1 MSQVDS
7 EERKNK
13 AMKKILIVLLAIL
26 FALPLAACS
35 KDGNGGKV
43 TDSGTESTDTDSGG
57 SPVPDNLDYDNLVLN
72 VGVRDRDDIAFELD
86 PERNSVDKLVT
97 AIENRNRYAE
107 NKLNLSLKMRKLP
120 GTWAQRAD
128 FVTAIRNDAQAGGDD
143 AIDILFGPNYSMV
156 GLMLD
161 GMFLNYY
168 NSRYINLESSYWNGS
183 FIDECT
189 YDGKL
194 YMLEGELT
202 LTMLDSAFVMFCD
215 TKNFRDRTD
224 GDDLYR
230 VVREKDWTFEK
241 LKEYVTLFGT
251 ENRDGDDNK
260 KTKEDFFGM
269 VSPAFSCGRDGFPTA
284 FGVTVVSKGAEGKIT
299 TTFSS
304 QRNVD
309 IYADFYRFVNENEG
323 VFVNGNNDGAR
334 EECKAMFTAGNTV
347 FITELLNYAGTLRAQ
362 ERDYG
367 IFPLPMYDDT
377 QSDYYTLSEAVHSQI
392 AIMAGSAKT
401 EAASAALEELGYQT
415 HTLVTDVY
423 YETVK
428 YRNNRLPESI
438 EMLNIILNS
447 VTGTFGSEFAEEL
460 RSPFPSPIGSA
471 ENVSDLNAQKDAIT
485 FLMNTL
491 KRKIQALN

>member
-13 AMKKILIVLLAIL
+13 AMKKFLIVLLAIL

-107 NKLNLSLKMRKLP
+107 NKLNLSLKLRKLP

-183 FIDECT
+183 FIDEVPMTESSICW
-189 YDGKL
+189 
-194 YMLEGELT
+194 
-202 LTMLDSAFVMFCD
+202 
-215 TKNFRDRTD
+215 
-224 GDDLYR
+224 
-230 VVREKDWTFEK
+230 RE
-241 LKEYVTLFGT
+241 
-251 ENRDGDDNK
+251 N
-260 KTKEDFFGM
+260 
-269 VSPAFSCGRDGFPTA
+269 
-284 FGVTVVSKGAEGKIT
+284 
-299 TTFSS
+299 
-304 QRNVD
+304 
-309 IYADFYRFVNENEG
+309 
-323 VFVNGNNDGAR
+323 
-334 EECKAMFTAGNTV
+334 
-347 FITELLNYAGTLRAQ
+347 
-362 ERDYG
+362 
-367 IFPLPMYDDT
+367 
-377 QSDYYTLSEAVHSQI
+377 
-392 AIMAGSAKT
+392 
-401 EAASAALEELGYQT
+401 
-415 HTLVTDVY
+415 
-423 YETVK
+423 
-428 YRNNRLPESI
+428 
-438 EMLNIILNS
+438 
-447 VTGTFGSEFAEEL
+447 
-460 RSPFPSPIGSA
+460 
-471 ENVSDLNAQKDAIT
+471 
-485 FLMNTL
+485 
-491 KRKIQALN
+491 